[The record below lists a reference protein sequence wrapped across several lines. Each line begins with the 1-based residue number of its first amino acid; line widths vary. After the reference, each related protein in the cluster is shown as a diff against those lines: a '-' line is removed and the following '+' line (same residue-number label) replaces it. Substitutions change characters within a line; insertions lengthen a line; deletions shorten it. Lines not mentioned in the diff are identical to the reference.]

1 MKIGFARSAPLR
13 LLLAALLSMLITAA
27 CTSESQQVSGPSA
40 DAQAVGPEGVVLKEA
55 PRAPDV
61 RAKHLFYLH
70 GRIIEEKG
78 IRPEDPRYGVY
89 EYEQILDTFRR
100 LGFTVISE
108 ARPKDTDVKQ
118 YASRTAAQIQELLNA
133 GVPPRLITVV
143 GASKGS
149 VIAMLTSTLLRNRD
163 VNFVLMSNCND
174 WVARNFDI
182 DLYGNVLS
190 IYDVN
195 DEFGQTCRKIFDGS
209 TGLNR
214 HEEVELKIGTGHAI
228 LYKPL
233 KEWVDLVVEWAAEAA
248 G

>member
-1 MKIGFARSAPLR
+1 MKADFARSARPHLF
-13 LLLAALLSMLITAA
+13 LIALLSALIPSA
-27 CTSESQQVSGPSA
+27 CARGHAPVSGPPA
-40 DAQAVGPEGVVLKEA
+40 DAQSVGPQGVVLREA

-70 GRIIEEKG
+70 GKIIEDKG
-78 IRPEDPRYGVY
+78 IRPEDPRYGIY
-89 EYEQILDTFRR
+89 EYEQILDTFKR

-108 ARPKDTDVKQ
+108 PRPKDTDVNQ
-118 YASRTAAQIQELLNA
+118 YASRTAAQIQELLKA

-174 WVARNFDI
+174 WVATNFKI

-195 DEFGQTCRKIFDGS
+195 DEFGQTCRKLFDQS

-214 HEEVELKIGTGHAI
+214 HKEVELKIGTGHAI

-233 KEWVDLVVEWAAEAA
+233 KEWVDLVAEWAAEAA